1 MKKTSQQN
9 RQIWY
14 MLLWFG
20 GITILTVIDQLT
32 KHLAVKYLKGTSGII
47 LIPNV
52 LEFQYVE
59 NRGMAF
65 GLLQGR
71 QILFL
76 ILCVAFCAGILCL
89 YARIP
94 KNSYY
99 APLSVIG
106 GILFSGAL
114 GNFIDRAFYGYV
126 TDFIYFSLIDF
137 PVFNIADIGIT
148 VGAILLVVYF
158 IWFDKEDKNAD
169 VKSKIAII
177 SEEYQ
182 SMKLRRK
189 RRYETL

>member
-9 RQIWY
+9 SQIWY

-20 GITILTVIDQLT
+20 GITILTLIDQLT
-32 KHLAVKYLKGTSGII
+32 KHLAVKYLKETSGII
-47 LIPNV
+47 LIPDV

-76 ILCVAFCAGILCL
+76 ILCVAFCAGILYL

-94 KNSYY
+94 KNGYY
-99 APLSVIG
+99 APLSIIG

-114 GNFIDRAFYGYV
+114 GNFID
-126 TDFIYFSLIDF
+126 F
-137 PVFNIADIGIT
+137 PVFNIADIYVVCG
-148 VGAILLVVYF
+148 GILLALLVIFRYKDEDFYF
-158 IWFDKEDKNAD
+158 INHKG
-169 VKSKIAII
+169 
-177 SEEYQ
+177 
-182 SMKLRRK
+182 
-189 RRYETL
+189 

>member
-9 RQIWY
+9 SQIWY

-20 GITILTVIDQLT
+20 GITILTLIDQLT
-32 KHLAVKYLKGTSGII
+32 KHLAVKYLKETSGII
-47 LIPNV
+47 LIPDV

-76 ILCVAFCAGILCL
+76 ILCVAFCAGILYL

-137 PVFNIADIGIT
+137 PVFNIADIYVVCG
-148 VGAILLVVYF
+148 GILLAVLVIFRYKDEDFYF
-158 IWFDKEDKNAD
+158 INHKG
-169 VKSKIAII
+169 
-177 SEEYQ
+177 
-182 SMKLRRK
+182 
-189 RRYETL
+189 

>member
-1 MKKTSQQN
+1 MKKKSQQN
-9 RQIWY
+9 SQIWY

-32 KHLAVKYLKGTSGII
+32 KHLAVKYLKETSGII
-47 LIPNV
+47 LIPDV

-76 ILCVAFCAGILCL
+76 ILCVAFCAGILYL

-94 KNSYY
+94 KTGYY
-99 APLSVIG
+99 APLSIIG

-137 PVFNIADIGIT
+137 PVFNFADCFVCISA
-148 VGAILLVVYF
+148 VLILYCILFKYK
-158 IWFDKEDKNAD
+158 DEDLKG
-169 VKSKIAII
+169 
-177 SEEYQ
+177 
-182 SMKLRRK
+182 
-189 RRYETL
+189 

>member
-1 MKKTSQQN
+1 MKKTTQPN

-20 GITILTVIDQLT
+20 GIAILTVIDQLT

-47 LIPNV
+47 LIPDV

-76 ILCVAFCAGILCL
+76 ILCVAFCAGILYL

-94 KNSYY
+94 KN
-99 APLSVIG
+99 APLSIIG

-114 GNFIDRAFYGYV
+114 GNFIDRAFCGYV

-137 PVFNIADIGIT
+137 PVFNIADIYVVCG
-148 VGAILLVVYF
+148 GILLAVLVIFRYKDEDFYF
-158 IWFDKEDKNAD
+158 INHKG
-169 VKSKIAII
+169 
-177 SEEYQ
+177 
-182 SMKLRRK
+182 
-189 RRYETL
+189 

>member
-1 MKKTSQQN
+1 MKKKSQQN
-9 RQIWY
+9 SQIWY

-32 KHLAVKYLKGTSGII
+32 KHLAVKYLKETSGII
-47 LIPNV
+47 LIPDV

-76 ILCVAFCAGILCL
+76 ILCVAFCAGILYL
-89 YARIP
+89 YAKIP
-94 KNSYY
+94 KNGYY
-99 APLSVIG
+99 APLSIIG

-137 PVFNIADIGIT
+137 PVFNVADIYVT
-148 VGAILLVVYF
+148 VSMAFFLLLFLFYY
-158 IWFDKEDKNAD
+158 KEDEFQGLFSRK
-169 VKSKIAII
+169 KTAI
-177 SEEYQ
+177 
-182 SMKLRRK
+182 KG
-189 RRYETL
+189 

>member
-1 MKKTSQQN
+1 MKKAAQQH
-9 RQIWY
+9 RQLRY
-14 MLLWFG
+14 ALLWFG
-20 GITILTVIDQLT
+20 GIALLTMIDQLT
-32 KHLAVKYLKGTSGII
+32 KHLAIKYLKGTSGII
-47 LIPNV
+47 LIPGV

-76 ILCVAFCAGILCL
+76 ILCVAFCAGILYL

-94 KNSYY
+94 KNGYY
-99 APLSVIG
+99 APLNVIG

-137 PVFNIADIGIT
+137 PVFNVADIYVVCG
-148 VGAILLVVYF
+148 GILLAVLVIFRYKDEDFYF
-158 IWFDKEDKNAD
+158 ITHKG
-169 VKSKIAII
+169 
-177 SEEYQ
+177 
-182 SMKLRRK
+182 
-189 RRYETL
+189 

>member
-9 RQIWY
+9 RQVWY

-76 ILCVAFCAGILCL
+76 ILCVAFCAGILYL

-94 KNSYY
+94 KNDYY
-99 APLSVIG
+99 APLSIIG

-126 TDFIYFSLIDF
+126 TDFIYFALIDF
-137 PVFNIADIGIT
+137 PVFNIADIYVVCG
-148 VGAILLVVYF
+148 GILLAVLVIFRYKDEDFYF
-158 IWFDKEDKNAD
+158 INHKG
-169 VKSKIAII
+169 
-177 SEEYQ
+177 
-182 SMKLRRK
+182 
-189 RRYETL
+189 

>member
-76 ILCVAFCAGILCL
+76 ILCVAFCAGILYL

-99 APLSVIG
+99 APLSIIG

-169 VKSKIAII
+169 VKN
-177 SEEYQ
+177 
-182 SMKLRRK
+182 
-189 RRYETL
+189 